1 MHALPMPLK
10 ASRHTFSI
18 LIIILSAH
26 LVSAQDA
33 DDANALKE
41 EAIALVQAQL
51 EAYNQRDLEKFL
63 EPYSDSIRI
72 YNFPN
77 DLRSTT
83 KEALRKPYGGL
94 FENMTDL
101 YCELVNRTAID
112 NVVIDHEL
120 VTFMKGRP
128 QIEVFAI
135 YHIRHGKIQEV
146 HFLRPEDRNR

>member
-1 MHALPMPLK
+1 MPRYSLLLFMIAL
-10 ASRHTFSI
+10 SV
-18 LIIILSAH
+18 H

-33 DDANALKE
+33 ADTTTLKE

-51 EAYNQRDLEKFL
+51 EAYNQRDLDKFL
-63 EPYSDSIRI
+63 EPYSDSVRI

-83 KEALRKPYGGL
+83 KEELRNPYGGL

-112 NVVIDHEL
+112 NVVIDHER

-146 HFLRPEDRNR
+146 HFLRPEDSNQ